1 MEGLCRYIFI
11 HIFAITCVIYIV
23 RLREDIDTLKFEL
36 REIKGEL
43 RNQIDLMNMKFI
55 GHWDRD
61 KLKIFNSV

>member
-1 MEGLCRYIFI
+1 MIEGLCRYIFI

-23 RLREDIDTLKFEL
+23 RLREDIDTLK
-36 REIKGEL
+36 GEL